1 MVYVQAIPLAMAT
14 LRNVHNICPA
24 EVHQFLLDLFK
35 YNDNS
40 QNKVVLHFIHMY
52 LVCFLKLKIRFVNT
66 E

>member
-1 MVYVQAIPLAMAT
+1 MYIQAIPLAMAT

-40 QNKVVLHFIHMY
+40 QNKVVLYFTSVAYVVTTFPCEI
-52 LVCFLKLKIRFVNT
+52 
-66 E
+66 